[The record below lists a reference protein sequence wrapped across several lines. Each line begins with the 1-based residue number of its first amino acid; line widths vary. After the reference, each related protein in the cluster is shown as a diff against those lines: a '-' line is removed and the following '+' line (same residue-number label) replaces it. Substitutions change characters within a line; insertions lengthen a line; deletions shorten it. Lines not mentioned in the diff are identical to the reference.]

1 MQPAH
6 QYRSYL
12 FTLRLW
18 EERVDR
24 DERKFRFKVQHVPS
38 GEVRYF
44 RDWSDVLA
52 FVTSIVQEEGG
63 DALNASDRD

>member
-6 QYRSYL
+6 KHQTHL

-24 DERKFRFKVQHVPS
+24 EENEIRFKVQHVLS

-44 RDWSDVLA
+44 RDWSDVLV
-52 FVTSIVQEEGG
+52 FVTSIVREERG
-63 DALNASDRD
+63 